1 MKECDVLIIGG
12 GPSGSIAGANLAQ
25 KGFSVEIVEKIDFP
39 RFVIGESLLPKCND
53 ILSKNGL
60 LDRIQRQ
67 GYILKAGAI
76 FENEKEEQE
85 IYHFRENIGEPH
97 NTTFQVKREEF
108 DHQLLKGAEEF
119 GATVTHGIEVTD
131 YNQDENIVSTVD
143 KDGKVI
149 TYKAKFVLDASGYG
163 RVLPRI
169 LDLETPSTMKPRKA
183 IFTRI
188 ENDIRPKGELGGYI
202 TIFIH
207 GDNDAWIWV
216 IPFIDGTT
224 SVGIVCED
232 AYFDNMNMDP
242 EEFWDYIISNN
253 VNARK
258 RFKNAKKLNP
268 VGKIDGYSSN
278 VKTMHGKGFALAGN
292 ATEFLD
298 PVFSSGVTLALTSGD
313 LAADLIAKELNGE
326 EVDWQKEYQEYM
338 MLGVDVFRDFV
349 LAWYDGRLHKVFFS
363 PLKKEMFTRSISS
376 ILSGYVWN
384 QKNVFVGQSKN
395 KIDLLI
401 EMINEAT
408 K

>member
-131 YNQDENIVSTVD
+131 YNQDENIVSAVD

-401 EMINEAT
+401 EMIDEAT

>member
-60 LDRIQRQ
+60 LDRVQKQ

-131 YNQDENIVSTVD
+131 YNQDENIVSAVD

-169 LDLETPSTMKPRKA
+169 LDLEIPSTMKPRKA

-207 GDNDAWIWV
+207 GNNDAWIWV

-224 SVGIVCED
+224 SVGVVCED
-232 AYFDNMNMDP
+232 AYFDNMNMSP

-313 LAADLIAKELNGE
+313 LAADLIAKELNGK

-384 QKNVFVGQSKN
+384 QKNVFVGQSEN

-401 EMINEAT
+401 KMIDEAA

>member
-60 LDRIQRQ
+60 LDRVQKQ

-131 YNQDENIVSTVD
+131 YNQDENIVSAVD

-169 LDLETPSTMKPRKA
+169 LDLEIPSTMKPRKA

-232 AYFDNMNMDP
+232 AYFDNMNMSP

-384 QKNVFVGQSKN
+384 QKNVFVGQSEN

-401 EMINEAT
+401 KMIDEAT

>member
-131 YNQDENIVSTVD
+131 YNQDENIVSAVD

-278 VKTMHGKGFALAGN
+278 VKTMYGKGFALAGN

-338 MLGVDVFRDFV
+338 MLGVNVFRDFV

>member
-12 GPSGSIAGANLAQ
+12 GPSGAVAGANLAQ
-25 KGFSVEIVEKIDFP
+25 KGFKVEILEKIDFP
-39 RFVIGESLLPKCND
+39 RFVIGESLLPQCNA

-60 LDRIQRQ
+60 LDRIQKQ

-76 FENEKEEQE
+76 FENESQQQE

-108 DHQLLKGAEEF
+108 DHELLKGAEEF

-131 YNQDENIVSTVD
+131 YNQDDNIVTALDREGNSLQ
-143 KDGKVI
+143 
-149 TYKAKFVLDASGYG
+149 YKAKFVLDASGYG
-163 RVLPRI
+163 RVLPKL
-169 LDLETPSTMKPRKA
+169 LDLEVPSELKPRNA

-202 TIFIH
+202 TIYVH

-232 AYFDNMNMDP
+232 AYFEKMNMTP
-242 EEFWDYIISNN
+242 EAFWDYIIANDINTS
-253 VNARK
+253 K
-258 RFKNAKKLNP
+258 RFKNAKKLKP
-268 VGKIDGYSSN
+268 VGRIGGYSSN

-298 PVFSSGVTLALTSGD
+298 PVFSSGVTLALVSGD
-313 LAADLIAKELNGE
+313 LSADLIARELNGE
-326 EVDWQKEYQEYM
+326 KVDWQTEYQDYM
-338 MLGVDVFRDFV
+338 MTGIDVFRDFV
-349 LAWYDGRLHKVFFS
+349 LAWYDGRLHEVFFS

-384 QKNVFVGQSKN
+384 KKNVFVGQSSD
-395 KIDLLI
+395 KINLLI
-401 EMINEAT
+401 KMINEAS